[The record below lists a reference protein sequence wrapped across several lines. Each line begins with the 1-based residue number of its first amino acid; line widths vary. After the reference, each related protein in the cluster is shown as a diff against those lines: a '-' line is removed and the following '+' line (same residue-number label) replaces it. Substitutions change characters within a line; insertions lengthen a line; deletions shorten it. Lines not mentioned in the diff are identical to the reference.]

1 MIRIAWGITGSGD
14 YLQETLEFM
23 IEMSEKY
30 ADVEVVPVLS
40 KNAELV
46 LKWYKLYDKLEKH
59 FSNIKIEKGANI
71 PFIAGP
77 LQVGA
82 YKFMVVCPATGN
94 TTAKIVHGIAD
105 SFITN
110 AVSQAMKGGT
120 PVYIY
125 PVDQRMGSVTTDLPD
140 GRKFTLT
147 MRKVDLDN
155 VDKLRRMD
163 GITVL
168 SSPQEMMDVI
178 QEYL

>member
-14 YLQETLEFM
+14 YLEETLEVM
-23 IEMSEKY
+23 IEISEKHD
-30 ADVEVVPVLS
+30 DVEIIPVLS

-46 LKWYKLYDKLEKH
+46 LKWYKFYDKLGEH
-59 FSNIKIEKGANI
+59 FPKIKIEKGPNI

-77 LQVGA
+77 LQIGA

-94 TTAKIVHGIAD
+94 TTAKIAHGIAD
-105 SFITN
+105 SLITN
-110 AVSQAMKGGT
+110 AVAQAMKGNI
-120 PVYIY
+120 PIYIY
-125 PVDQRMGSVTTDLPD
+125 PVDQRVGSVTTDLPD

-147 MRKVDLDN
+147 MRQVDKDN

-168 SSPQEMMDVI
+168 SRPREIMGVI